1 MTFSEIQAVEDASFL
16 PTYKKWPIAL
26 ERGSG
31 TRVWDT
37 EGHEFLDFYGGHCVT
52 ALGHCPPEVISAIRE
67 QSETLLFYSNLV
79 YSPIRAKAAKLA
91 SELAPDGLGNLFLC
105 NSGTEANET
114 ALKLSRRH
122 TGRHAFVG
130 MKGGFHGRTVGS
142 LAVTGIEKY
151 RAPYSDGL
159 PEAHFVPFGDAGAVA
174 DILESH
180 EIAAVILEPIQSMAG
195 VTTAPP
201 SYFAAL
207 RRACD
212 ATGTMLIF
220 DEVQTG
226 VGRCG
231 TFTYAELIGVTPD
244 LITMAKSLGS
254 GVPVGAVFAS
264 DAIRE
269 GVQFGDQGTTF
280 GGGMLAM
287 AAMAATLETIR
298 DQNLSIRAT
307 EIFEAIKSAI
317 EDHVKEVRGAG
328 CLIGIDLGSPAAP
341 VIAGL
346 REHGI
351 LTGGADDP
359 NVIRIMPPLNTADDD
374 IQAFARAFDAVM
386 QSAATPA

>member
-1 MTFSEIQAVEDASFL
+1 MTFSEIQAIEDACSL

-26 ERGSG
+26 ERGAG
-31 TRVWDT
+31 TKVWDT
-37 EGHEFLDFYGGHCVT
+37 EGREYLDFYGGHCVT
-52 ALGHCPPEVISAIRE
+52 ALGHCPPEVTTAIRE
-67 QSETLLFYSNLV
+67 QSESLLFYSNLV
-79 YSPIRAKAAKLA
+79 YSPVRAKATRLA
-91 SELAPDGLGNLFLC
+91 ADLAPEGLGNLFLC

-114 ALKLSRRH
+114 ALKLARRH
-122 TGRHAFVG
+122 TGRHAFIA
-130 MKGGFHGRTVGS
+130 MEGGFHGRTVGS
-142 LAVTGIEKY
+142 LAVTGIDKY
-151 RAPYSDGL
+151 RAPYKEGL

-174 DILESH
+174 DILESG

-195 VTTAPP
+195 VMTAPP

-212 ATGTMLIF
+212 AAGTMLIF

-231 TFTYAELIGVTPD
+231 AFTFAQLVGVTPD

-264 DAIRE
+264 DAIRD
-269 GVQFGDQGTTF
+269 GIQFGDQGTTF

-287 AAMAATLETIR
+287 AAMAATLETISE
-298 DQNLSIRAT
+298 QKLMNRAA
-307 EIFEAIKSAI
+307 EIFDAIRVAVGN
-317 EDHVKEVRGAG
+317 HVKEVRGSG
-328 CLIGIDLGSPAAP
+328 CLIGIDLGAPAGP
-341 VIAGL
+341 VIGGL

-359 NVIRIMPPLNTADDD
+359 NVIRIMPPLNTSDSD
-374 IQAFARAFDAVM
+374 IAAFSKAFESVV
-386 QSAATPA
+386 QFVATPA

>member
-1 MTFSEIQAVEDASFL
+1 MTFSEIQAVEDACFL

-26 ERGSG
+26 ERGAG
-31 TRVWDT
+31 TRVWDS
-37 EGHEFLDFYGGHCVT
+37 EGREYLDFYGGHCVT
-52 ALGHCPPEVISAIRE
+52 ALGHCPPSVIAAIRE
-67 QSETLLFYSNLV
+67 QSESLLFYSNLV
-79 YSPIRAKAAKLA
+79 YSRIRAEAAEIA
-91 SELAPDGLGNLFLC
+91 TDLAPEGLQNLFLC

-114 ALKLSRRH
+114 ALKLARKH
-122 TGRHAFVG
+122 TGRHAFVA
-130 MKGGFHGRTVGS
+130 MDGGFHGRTVGS

-151 RAPYSDGL
+151 RVPYAKGL
-159 PEAHFVPFGDAGAVA
+159 PAAHFVPFGDAAAVA
-174 DILESH
+174 DLVESH

-195 VTTAPP
+195 VLTAPP

-212 ATGTMLIF
+212 ATNTLLIF

-231 TFTYAELIGVTPD
+231 AFTYAQIVGVTPD
-244 LITMAKSLGS
+244 LLTMAKSLGS

-264 DAIRE
+264 DAIRQ

-287 AAMAATLETIR
+287 AAMSATLKTIKEER
-298 DQNLSIRAT
+298 LFGRAV
-307 EIFEAIKSAI
+307 ELFDAVSSAVGA
-317 EDHVKEVRGAG
+317 HVKQVRGAG
-328 CLIGIDLGSPAAP
+328 CLIGIDLGYPAAP
-341 VIAGL
+341 VIAAL

-359 NVIRIMPPLNTADDD
+359 HVIRIMPPLNTTDADV
-374 IQAFARAFDAVM
+374 RAFKEAFEVAIQSVASAV
-386 QSAATPA
+386 

>member
-1 MTFSEIQAVEDASFL
+1 MTFSEIQSIEDASFL

-26 ERGSG
+26 TRGSG
-31 TRVWDT
+31 TKVWDT
-37 EGHEFLDFYGGHCVT
+37 DGHQYLDFYGGHCVT
-52 ALGHCPPEVISAIRE
+52 ALGHCPPEVTTAI
-67 QSETLLFYSNLV
+67 QAQAETLLFYSNLV

-91 SELAPDGLGNLFLC
+91 ADLAPEGLGNLFLC

-114 ALKLSRRH
+114 ALKLARKH
-122 TGRHAFVG
+122 TGRHAFVA
-130 MKGGFHGRTVGS
+130 MEGGFHGRTIGS
-142 LAVTGIEKY
+142 LAVTGIDKF
-151 RAPYSDGL
+151 RAPYGQGL
-159 PEAHFVPFGDAGAVA
+159 SEVHFVPFGDAGAVA
-174 DILESH
+174 DVLESH
-180 EIAAVILEPIQSMAG
+180 DIAAVILEPIQSMAG
-195 VTTAPP
+195 VTMAPP

-207 RRACD
+207 RRACE
-212 ATGTMLIF
+212 AAGTMLVF

-231 TFTYAELIGVTPD
+231 AFTYAQLIGVTPD

-287 AAMAATLETIR
+287 AAMAATLQTIQ
-298 DQNLSIRAT
+298 DQHLMTRAA
-307 EIFEAIKSAI
+307 EIFSALKNGVGK
-317 EDHVKEVRGAG
+317 HVKEIRGAG
-328 CLIGIDLGSPAAP
+328 CLIGIDLGIPAGP
-341 VIAGL
+341 VIAEL

-359 NVIRIMPPLNTADDD
+359 NVIRVMPPLNTSDAD
-374 IQAFARAFDAVM
+374 IHAFVRAFESVM
-386 QSAATPA
+386 QSIATPA

>member
-1 MTFSEIQAVEDASFL
+1 MTFSEIQAIEDACSL

-31 TRVWDT
+31 TTVWDT
-37 EGHEFLDFYGGHCVT
+37 EGREYLDFYGGHCVT
-52 ALGHCPPEVISAIRE
+52 ALGHCPPEVTSAIKE
-67 QSETLLFYSNLV
+67 QAERLLFYSNLV
-79 YSPIRAKAAKLA
+79 YSPVRAKATELA
-91 SELAPDGLGNLFLC
+91 AELAPQNLGNLFLC

-114 ALKLSRRH
+114 ALKLARKH
-122 TGRHAFVG
+122 TGRHAFVA
-130 MKGGFHGRTVGS
+130 MEGGFHGRTIGS
-142 LAVTGIEKY
+142 LAVTGNDKY
-151 RAPYSDGL
+151 RAPYADGS

-174 DILESH
+174 DLLESQ

-195 VTTAPP
+195 VTTAQP

-231 TFTYAELIGVTPD
+231 AFTYAQLIGVTPD

-264 DAIRE
+264 EAIR
-269 GVQFGDQGTTF
+269 GTVAFGDQGTTF

-287 AAMAATLETIR
+287 ASMAATLQVLVE
-298 DQNLSIRAT
+298 QNLMGRAAEIFDSIR
-307 EIFEAIKSAI
+307 EAVS
-317 EDHVKEVRGAG
+317 EHVREVRGSG
-328 CLIGIDLGSPAAP
+328 CLIGIDLGLPAGP
-341 VIAGL
+341 VITGL

-359 NVIRIMPPLNTADDD
+359 NVIRIMPPLNTSDAE
-374 IQAFARAFDAVM
+374 IAAFARAFEVVM